1 MGGRGGGGGFG
12 RWRWSVRG
20 NFEQGGPSPG
30 QLRFP
35 RGRRSVAIGRPPPF
49 GRPVTLK
56 GLLRESSL
64 AEVFLRSVSFG
75 DASTENPSSSFFL
88 VEMTSKKIPSLFL
101 FFLMKH
107 HTAFYFYTQHFFIY
121 FHIFMSGSRPLLFAL
136 STSSCR

>member
-75 DASTENPSSSFFL
+75 DASTENLSFFFL

-107 HTAFYFYTQHFFIY
+107 HTAFYFYT
-121 FHIFMSGSRPLLFAL
+121 
-136 STSSCR
+136 